1 METHTQ
7 FGIAFTQTQAV
18 NVNNPLSPKE
28 DEQSAANTP
37 ASSQV
42 LLSQSATV
50 SKHTQEQMV
59 EKYEAAVA
67 DAQAKSQPVSLD
79 DVSGI
84 KFFNEADVK
93 AYEENLMS
101 VLSQRGIDTSQ
112 PIQFGFDYQ
121 GNVVVKNDHP
131 DKEAIEAVFKE
142 DMELRNGMV
151 QTSQHYLFKELYA
164 LHQQWAQKI
173 ESGMSEE
180 MAGNW
185 LINVVQQAVNK
196 SSSEGVTLTAEGFQ
210 DPFGQSSNNSLAMN
224 TYKTN
229 SIL

>member
-1 METHTQ
+1 MDTHTQ

-18 NVNNPLSPKE
+18 NVSNPLLPKQ
-28 DEQSAANTP
+28 DEPSAVGTP
-37 ASSQV
+37 ASAQV

-50 SKHTQEQMV
+50 SQHTQEQMV

-79 DVSGI
+79 SVSGI
-84 KFFNEADVK
+84 KIFNEADVK

-101 VLSQRGIDTSQ
+101 VLSQRGIDTLQ
-112 PIQFGFDYQ
+112 PIKFGFDYQ
-121 GNVVVKNDHP
+121 GNVIVKNDHP

-180 MAGNW
+180 AAGNW

-210 DPFGQSSNNSLAMN
+210 DPFGQNGQTSLAMN

-229 SIL
+229 SIF

>member
-1 METHTQ
+1 MDTLNT
-7 FGIAFTQTQAV
+7 FGIGFSQAQAV
-18 NVNNPLSPKE
+18 QVNNPLTPQK
-28 DEQSAANTP
+28 DEQETTGTPTSTP
-37 ASSQV
+37 ASTQV
-42 LLSQSATV
+42 LLSQSATS

-59 EKYEAAVA
+59 EKYEATVA
-67 DAQAKSQPVSLD
+67 DVQAKAGPVRLD
-79 DVSGI
+79 DLSSI

-131 DKEAIEAVFKE
+131 DKDAIEAVFKE
-142 DMELRNGMV
+142 DMDLRNGMV

-180 MAGNW
+180 AAGNW
-185 LINVVQQAVNK
+185 LIGVVQQAVSK
-196 SSSEGVTLTAEGFQ
+196 SSSEGLTLTADGFQ
-210 DPFGQSSNNSLAMN
+210 DPFAQSSNTSLAMKAY
-224 TYKTN
+224 T
-229 SIL
+229 S